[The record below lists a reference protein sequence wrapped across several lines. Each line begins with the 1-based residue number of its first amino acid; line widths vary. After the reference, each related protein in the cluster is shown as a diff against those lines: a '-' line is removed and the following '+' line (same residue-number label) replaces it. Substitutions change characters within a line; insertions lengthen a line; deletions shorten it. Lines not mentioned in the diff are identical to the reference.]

1 MFESGVCESSVCVR
15 VVCEISVCVRVVCV
29 SSVCVRVVCESS
41 VCESGGRSVRLVV
54 IAR

>member
-1 MFESGVCESSVCVR
+1 MPFGGHSVR
-15 VVCEISVCVRVVCV
+15 T
-29 SSVCVRVVCESS
+29 VCVRVVCESS